1 MIKVLYFLLCLLI
14 MVNPAYAEKSE
25 WIDPGYDFTKT
36 KSICIDYV
44 ASPEIADGIRDK
56 ESQELFFKKAKADI
70 ADKLSKQKYKVD
82 TIYKAKENFIT
93 SERIDSKESAKDITQ
108 EQLPLFEKY
117 VQEQLPLFEK
127 YVQNNYDLLIKCIV
141 SQYDSGKKYVEAH
154 TYKTMVPVATTVL
167 DATGQ
172 MQTIII
178 QQQQEFNIPAG
189 NYPAAFVQVR
199 FDVIDTK
206 TNQKVWALDDK
217 RDKIDDT
224 GISGIK
230 PDGLFTQVI
239 AEFAENLR
247 KNLRNR

>member
-25 WIDPGYDFTKT
+25 WIDPGYDFTKA

-56 ESQELFFKKAKADI
+56 ESQDLFFEKAKADI

-82 TIYKAKENFIT
+82 TIYKAKENYLT
-93 SERIDSKESAKDITQ
+93 SEGTDSKESAKDITQ

-117 VQEQLPLFEK
+117 VQ
-127 YVQNNYDLLIKCIV
+127 NNYDLLIRCIV
-141 SQYDSGKKYVEAH
+141 SQYDTGKKYVEAH

-230 PDGLFTQVI
+230 PNGLFTQVI

>member
-82 TIYKAKENFIT
+82 TIYKAKENYLT
-93 SERIDSKESAKDITQ
+93 SEGTDSKESAKDITQ

-117 VQEQLPLFEK
+117 VQ
-127 YVQNNYDLLIKCIV
+127 NNYDLLIRCIV
-141 SQYDSGKKYVEAH
+141 SQYDTGKKYVEAH

-247 KNLRNR
+247 KNFRNR

>member
-82 TIYKAKENFIT
+82 TIYKAKENYLT
-93 SERIDSKESAKDITQ
+93 SEGTDSKESAKDITQ

-117 VQEQLPLFEK
+117 VQ
-127 YVQNNYDLLIKCIV
+127 NNYDLLIRCIV
-141 SQYDSGKKYVEAH
+141 SQYDTGKKYVEAH

-189 NYPAAFVQVR
+189 NYPAAFVKAQ

-224 GISGIK
+224 GISDIK
-230 PDGLFTQVI
+230 PNGLFTQVI

-247 KNLRNR
+247 KNLKNRRPVEKKI

>member
-1 MIKVLYFLLCLLI
+1 MIKVLYYLLCLLI

-25 WIDPGYDFTKT
+25 WIDPGYDFTKA
-36 KSICIDYV
+36 KSICIDYA

-56 ESQELFFKKAKADI
+56 ESRELFFEKAKADI
-70 ADKLSKQKYKVD
+70 ADKLLKQKYKVD
-82 TIYKAKENFIT
+82 SIYKAKEYFIN
-93 SERIDSKESAKDITQ
+93 SEGTDSKELGKDIT
-108 EQLPLFEKY
+108 
-117 VQEQLPLFEK
+117 QEQLPLFEK
-127 YVQNNYDLLIKCIV
+127 YVQNNYDLLIKCTV
-141 SQYDSGKKYVEAH
+141 SQYDTGKKYVEAH

-247 KNLRNR
+247 KNLKSIRPVEKKI

>member
-1 MIKVLYFLLCLLI
+1 MIKILYFLLTLLI
-14 MVNPAYAEKSE
+14 MVSPAYAEKSE
-25 WIDPGYDFTKT
+25 WIDPNFDFTKT

-56 ESQELFFKKAKADI
+56 ESQELFFEKAKADI
-70 ADKLSKQKYKVD
+70 TDKLSKQKYKVD

-117 VQEQLPLFEK
+117 VQ
-127 YVQNNYDLLIKCIV
+127 NNYDLLIKCIV
-141 SQYDSGKKYVEAH
+141 SQYDVGKKYMEAH
-154 TYKTMVPVATTVL
+154 TYETTVPVATTVL

-178 QQQQEFNIPAG
+178 HQQEVFNIPAG
-189 NYPAAFVQVR
+189 NYPAAFVQAR
-199 FDVIDTK
+199 FDVIDTN
-206 TNQKVWALDDK
+206 TNQKVWSLEDK

-224 GISGIK
+224 GISDIK
-230 PDGLFTQVI
+230 PNGLFTEVI

>member
-93 SERIDSKESAKDITQ
+93 SEKIDSKKSAKDIT
-108 EQLPLFEKY
+108 
-117 VQEQLPLFEK
+117 QEQLPLFEK
-127 YVQNNYDLLIKCIV
+127 YVQNNYDLLIRCIV
-141 SQYDSGKKYVEAH
+141 SQYDTGKKYVEAH

-189 NYPAAFVQVR
+189 NYPAAFVKAQ

-224 GISGIK
+224 GISDIK
-230 PDGLFTQVI
+230 PNGLFTEVI

-247 KNLRNR
+247 KNLKNRRPVEKKI

>member
-117 VQEQLPLFEK
+117 VQ
-127 YVQNNYDLLIKCIV
+127 NNYDLLIKCIV
-141 SQYDSGKKYVEAH
+141 SQYDVGKKYMEAH
-154 TYKTMVPVATTVL
+154 TYETTVPVATNVL

-178 QQQQEFNIPAG
+178 HQQEVFNIPAG
-189 NYPAAFVQVR
+189 NYPAAFVKSQ

-206 TNQKVWALDDK
+206 TNQKVWSLEDK
-217 RDKIDDT
+217 RDMIDET

-230 PDGLFTQVI
+230 PNGLFTQVI

-247 KNLRNR
+247 KNLKSRRPVEKKI

>member
-1 MIKVLYFLLCLLI
+1 MIKVLYFLFCLLI

-25 WIDPGYDFTKT
+25 WIDPSYDFTKT
-36 KSICIDYV
+36 KSICINYV

-93 SERIDSKESAKDITQ
+93 NERTDSIESAKDIT
-108 EQLPLFEKY
+108 
-117 VQEQLPLFEK
+117 QEQLPLFEK
-127 YVQNNYDLLIKCIV
+127 YVQNNYDLLIKCTV
-141 SQYDSGKKYVEAH
+141 SQYDTGKKYMEAH

-199 FDVIDTK
+199 FDVIDNE
-206 TNQKVWALDDK
+206 TNQKVWTLDDK
-217 RDKIDDT
+217 RNKIDDT

-247 KNLRNR
+247 KNLKSRRPVEKKI

>member
-1 MIKVLYFLLCLLI
+1 MIKVLYYLLCLLI

-56 ESQELFFKKAKADI
+56 ESQELFFKKAKSDI

-82 TIYKAKENFIT
+82 TIYKAKENYLT
-93 SERIDSKESAKDITQ
+93 SEGTDSKESAKDITQ

-117 VQEQLPLFEK
+117 VQ
-127 YVQNNYDLLIKCIV
+127 NNYDLLIRCIV
-141 SQYDSGKKYVEAH
+141 SQYDTGKKYVEAH
-154 TYKTMVPVATTVL
+154 TYKTTVPVATTVL

-189 NYPAAFVQVR
+189 NYPAAFVKAQ

-224 GISGIK
+224 GISDIK
-230 PDGLFTQVI
+230 PNGLFTQVI

-247 KNLRNR
+247 KNLKNRRPVEKKI

>member
-1 MIKVLYFLLCLLI
+1 MIKVLYYLLCLLI

-82 TIYKAKENFIT
+82 TIYKAKDNFMN
-93 SERIDSKESAKDITQ
+93 SEGTDSKESAKDITQ

-117 VQEQLPLFEK
+117 VQ
-127 YVQNNYDLLIKCIV
+127 NNYDLLIRCIV
-141 SQYDSGKKYVEAH
+141 SQYDTGKKYVEAH

-247 KNLRNR
+247 KNLKNRRPVEKKI

>member
-56 ESQELFFKKAKADI
+56 ESQELFFEKAKADI

-82 TIYKAKENFIT
+82 TIYKAKENYLT
-93 SERIDSKESAKDITQ
+93 SEGTDSKESAKDITQ

-117 VQEQLPLFEK
+117 VQ
-127 YVQNNYDLLIKCIV
+127 NNYDLLIRCIV
-141 SQYDSGKKYVEAH
+141 SQYDTGKKYVEAH

-189 NYPAAFVQVR
+189 NYPAAFVQVG
-199 FDVIDTK
+199 FDVIDTN
-206 TNQKVWALDDK
+206 TNKKVWALDDK

-224 GISGIK
+224 GISDIK
-230 PDGLFTQVI
+230 PNGLFTQVI

-247 KNLRNR
+247 KNLKNRRPVEKKI

>member
-93 SERIDSKESAKDITQ
+93 SEKIDSKKSAKDITQ
-108 EQLPLFEKY
+108 EH
-117 VQEQLPLFEK
+117 LPLFEK
-127 YVQNNYDLLIKCIV
+127 YVQNNYDLLIRCIV
-141 SQYDSGKKYVEAH
+141 SQYDTGKKYVEAH
-154 TYKTMVPVATTVL
+154 TYKTTVPVATTVF
-167 DATGQ
+167 ATGQ

-189 NYPAAFVQVR
+189 NYPAAFVQVG
-199 FDVIDTK
+199 FDVIDTN
-206 TNQKVWALDDK
+206 TNKKVWALDDK

-224 GISGIK
+224 GISDIK
-230 PDGLFTQVI
+230 PNGLFTEVI

-247 KNLRNR
+247 KNLKNRRPVEKKI

>member
-1 MIKVLYFLLCLLI
+1 MIKVLYYLLCLLI

-82 TIYKAKENFIT
+82 TIYKAKENFTT

-117 VQEQLPLFEK
+117 VQ
-127 YVQNNYDLLIKCIV
+127 NNYNLLIKCIV

-189 NYPAAFVQVR
+189 NYPAAFVQVG

-206 TNQKVWALDDK
+206 TNQKVWSLDDK

-224 GISGIK
+224 GISDIK
-230 PDGLFTQVI
+230 PNGLFTEVI

>member
-1 MIKVLYFLLCLLI
+1 MIKVLYYLLCLLI

-56 ESQELFFKKAKADI
+56 ESQELFFKKSKADI

-82 TIYKAKENFIT
+82 TIYKAIENYLT
-93 SERIDSKESAKDITQ
+93 SEGTDSKESAKDITQ

-117 VQEQLPLFEK
+117 VQ
-127 YVQNNYDLLIKCIV
+127 NNYDLLIRCIV
-141 SQYDSGKKYVEAH
+141 SQYDTGKKYVEAH
-154 TYKTMVPVATTVL
+154 TYKTMVPVTTTVL

>member
-82 TIYKAKENFIT
+82 TIYKAKENYLT
-93 SERIDSKESAKDITQ
+93 SEGTDSKESAKDITQ

-117 VQEQLPLFEK
+117 VQ
-127 YVQNNYDLLIKCIV
+127 NNYDLLIRCIV
-141 SQYDSGKKYVEAH
+141 SQYDTGKKYVEAH

-189 NYPAAFVQVR
+189 NYPAAFVKAQ

-217 RDKIDDT
+217 RDKIDETD
-224 GISGIK
+224 ISGIK
-230 PDGLFTQVI
+230 PNGLFTQII

-247 KNLRNR
+247 KNLKNRRPVEKKI

>member
-25 WIDPGYDFTKT
+25 WIDPGYDFTKA
-36 KSICIDYV
+36 KSICIDYA

-56 ESQELFFKKAKADI
+56 ESRELFFEKAKADI
-70 ADKLSKQKYKVD
+70 ADKLLKQKYKVD
-82 TIYKAKENFIT
+82 SIYKAKDNFMN
-93 SERIDSKESAKDITQ
+93 SEGTDSKESAKDITQ

-117 VQEQLPLFEK
+117 VQ
-127 YVQNNYDLLIKCIV
+127 NNYDLLIKCTV
-141 SQYDSGKKYVEAH
+141 SQYDTGKKYMEAH

-206 TNQKVWALDDK
+206 TNQKVWTLEDK
-217 RDKIDDT
+217 RDMIDET

-230 PDGLFTQVI
+230 PNGLFTQVI

>member
-25 WIDPGYDFTKT
+25 WIDPSYDFTKA

-56 ESQELFFKKAKADI
+56 ESQDLFFEKAKADI

-82 TIYKAKENFIT
+82 TIYKAKENYLT
-93 SERIDSKESAKDITQ
+93 SEGTDSKESAKDITQ

-117 VQEQLPLFEK
+117 VQ
-127 YVQNNYDLLIKCIV
+127 NNYDLLIRCIV
-141 SQYDSGKKYVEAH
+141 SQYDTGKKYVEAH
-154 TYKTMVPVATTVL
+154 TYKTMVPVATNVL

-178 QQQQEFNIPAG
+178 HQQEVFNIPAG
-189 NYPAAFVQVR
+189 NYPAAFVKAQ

-206 TNQKVWALDDK
+206 TNQKVWSLEDK
-217 RDKIDDT
+217 RDMIDET

-230 PDGLFTQVI
+230 PNGLFTQVI

>member
-1 MIKVLYFLLCLLI
+1 MIKVLYYLLCLLI

-82 TIYKAKENFIT
+82 TIYKAKENYLT
-93 SERIDSKESAKDITQ
+93 SEGTDSKESAKDITQ

-117 VQEQLPLFEK
+117 VQ
-127 YVQNNYDLLIKCIV
+127 NNYDLLIRCIV
-141 SQYDSGKKYVEAH
+141 SQYDTGKKYVEAH

-189 NYPAAFVQVR
+189 NYPAAFVKAQ

-224 GISGIK
+224 GISDIK
-230 PDGLFTQVI
+230 PNGLFTEVI

>member
-1 MIKVLYFLLCLLI
+1 MIKVLYYLLCLLI

-82 TIYKAKENFIT
+82 TIYKAKENYLT
-93 SERIDSKESAKDITQ
+93 SEGTDSKESAKDITQ

-117 VQEQLPLFEK
+117 VQ
-127 YVQNNYDLLIKCIV
+127 NNYDLLIRCIV
-141 SQYDSGKKYVEAH
+141 SQYDTGKKYVEAH

-189 NYPAAFVQVR
+189 NYPAAFVKAQ

-224 GISGIK
+224 GISDIK
-230 PDGLFTQVI
+230 PNGLFTQVI

>member
-1 MIKVLYFLLCLLI
+1 
-14 MVNPAYAEKSE
+14 
-25 WIDPGYDFTKT
+25 
-36 KSICIDYV
+36 IDYA
-44 ASPEIADGIRDK
+44 ASPEITDGVRDK
-56 ESQELFFKKAKADI
+56 EARELFFAQVKKDI

-82 TIYKAKENFIT
+82 TIYKAKENYLT
-93 SERIDSKESAKDITQ
+93 SEGTDSKESAKDITQ

-117 VQEQLPLFEK
+117 VQ
-127 YVQNNYDLLIKCIV
+127 NNYDLLIKCTV
-141 SQYDSGKKYVEAH
+141 SQYDTGKKYMEAH

-199 FDVIDTK
+199 FDAIDTK
-206 TNQKVWALDDK
+206 TNQKVWSLEDK
-217 RDKIDDT
+217 RDMIDET
-224 GISGIK
+224 GISDIK
-230 PDGLFTQVI
+230 PNGLFTQVI
-239 AEFAENLR
+239 AEFAENIR

>member
-25 WIDPGYDFTKT
+25 WIDPGYDFTKA
-36 KSICIDYV
+36 KSICIDYA

-56 ESQELFFKKAKADI
+56 ESRELFFEKAKADI
-70 ADKLSKQKYKVD
+70 ADKLLKQKYKVD

-93 SERIDSKESAKDITQ
+93 SERTDSKESAKDITQ

-117 VQEQLPLFEK
+117 VQ
-127 YVQNNYDLLIKCIV
+127 NNYDLLIKCTV
-141 SQYDSGKKYVEAH
+141 SQYDTGKKYMEAH

-206 TNQKVWALDDK
+206 TNQKVWTLEDK
-217 RDKIDDT
+217 RDMIDET

-230 PDGLFTQVI
+230 PNGLFTQVI

-247 KNLRNR
+247 KNLKNR

>member
-1 MIKVLYFLLCLLI
+1 MEV
-14 MVNPAYAEKSE
+14 
-25 WIDPGYDFTKT
+25 
-36 KSICIDYV
+36 
-44 ASPEIADGIRDK
+44 
-56 ESQELFFKKAKADI
+56 
-70 ADKLSKQKYKVD
+70 
-82 TIYKAKENFIT
+82 
-93 SERIDSKESAKDITQ
+93 
-108 EQLPLFEKY
+108 
-117 VQEQLPLFEK
+117 
-127 YVQNNYDLLIKCIV
+127 
-141 SQYDSGKKYVEAH
+141 H

-199 FDVIDTK
+199 FDVIDNE
-206 TNQKVWALDDK
+206 TNQKVWTLDDK
-217 RDKIDDT
+217 RNKIDDT

-247 KNLRNR
+247 KNLKSRRPVEKKI

>member
-1 MIKVLYFLLCLLI
+1 MIKVLYYLLCLLI

-82 TIYKAKENFIT
+82 TIYKAKDNFMN
-93 SERIDSKESAKDITQ
+93 SEGTDSKESAKDITQ

-117 VQEQLPLFEK
+117 VQ
-127 YVQNNYDLLIKCIV
+127 NNYDLLIRCIV
-141 SQYDSGKKYVEAH
+141 SQYDTGKKYVEAH

-189 NYPAAFVQVR
+189 NYPAAFVQAR
-199 FDVIDTK
+199 FDVIDTN
-206 TNQKVWALDDK
+206 TNKKVWALDDK
-217 RDKIDDT
+217 RDKIDETD
-224 GISGIK
+224 ISGIK
-230 PDGLFTQVI
+230 PNGFFTQII

>member
-1 MIKVLYFLLCLLI
+1 MIKVLYFLFCLLI

-25 WIDPGYDFTKT
+25 WIDPSYDFTKT
-36 KSICIDYV
+36 KSICINYV

-82 TIYKAKENFIT
+82 TIYKAKENYLT
-93 SERIDSKESAKDITQ
+93 SEGTDSKESAKDITQ

-117 VQEQLPLFEK
+117 VQ
-127 YVQNNYDLLIKCIV
+127 NNYDLLIKCTV
-141 SQYDSGKKYVEAH
+141 SQYDTGKKYMEAH

-199 FDVIDTK
+199 FDAIDTK
-206 TNQKVWALDDK
+206 TNQKVWSLEDK
-217 RDKIDDT
+217 RDMIDET
-224 GISGIK
+224 GISDIK
-230 PDGLFTQVI
+230 PNGLFTQVI

-247 KNLRNR
+247 KNLKSRRPVEKKI

>member
-82 TIYKAKENFIT
+82 TIYKAKENYLT
-93 SERIDSKESAKDITQ
+93 SEGTDSKESAKDITQ

-117 VQEQLPLFEK
+117 VQ
-127 YVQNNYDLLIKCIV
+127 NNYDLLIRCIV
-141 SQYDSGKKYVEAH
+141 SQYDTGKKYVEAH

-189 NYPAAFVQVR
+189 NYPAAFVKAQ

-224 GISGIK
+224 GISDIK
-230 PDGLFTQVI
+230 PNGLFTQVI

>member
-44 ASPEIADGIRDK
+44 ASPEIADDIRDK

-82 TIYKAKENFIT
+82 TIYKAKENYLT
-93 SERIDSKESAKDITQ
+93 SEGTDSKESAKDITQ

-117 VQEQLPLFEK
+117 VQ
-127 YVQNNYDLLIKCIV
+127 NNYDLLIRCIV
-141 SQYDSGKKYVEAH
+141 SQYDTGKKYVEAH

-189 NYPAAFVQVR
+189 NYPAAFVKAQ

-224 GISGIK
+224 GISDIK

-247 KNLRNR
+247 KNLKNRRPVEKKI

>member
-82 TIYKAKENFIT
+82 TIYKAKENYLT
-93 SERIDSKESAKDITQ
+93 SEGTDSKESAKDITQ

-117 VQEQLPLFEK
+117 VQ
-127 YVQNNYDLLIKCIV
+127 NNYDLLIRCIV
-141 SQYDSGKKYVEAH
+141 SQYDTGKKYVEAH

-178 QQQQEFNIPAG
+178 HQQQEFNIPAG
-189 NYPAAFVQVR
+189 NYPAAFVQAR

-239 AEFAENLR
+239 AVFAENLR
-247 KNLRNR
+247 KNLKNRRPVEKKI

>member
-25 WIDPGYDFTKT
+25 WIDPSYDFTKA

-56 ESQELFFKKAKADI
+56 ESQDLFFEKAKADI

-82 TIYKAKENFIT
+82 TIYKAKENYLT
-93 SERIDSKESAKDITQ
+93 SEGTDSKESAKDITQ

-117 VQEQLPLFEK
+117 VQ
-127 YVQNNYDLLIKCIV
+127 NNYDLLIKCTV
-141 SQYDSGKKYVEAH
+141 SQYDTGKKYMEAH

-189 NYPAAFVQVR
+189 NYPAAFVQAR
-199 FDVIDTK
+199 FDVIDTN
-206 TNQKVWALDDK
+206 TNKKVWALDDK

-224 GISGIK
+224 GISDIK
-230 PDGLFTQVI
+230 PNGLFTEVI

-247 KNLRNR
+247 KNLKNRRPVEKKI

>member
-1 MIKVLYFLLCLLI
+1 MIKVLYFLFCLLI

-25 WIDPGYDFTKT
+25 WIDPSYDFTKT
-36 KSICIDYV
+36 KSICINYV

-93 SERIDSKESAKDITQ
+93 NERTDSIESAKDIT
-108 EQLPLFEKY
+108 
-117 VQEQLPLFEK
+117 QEQLPLFEK
-127 YVQNNYDLLIKCIV
+127 YVQNNYDLLIKCTV
-141 SQYDSGKKYVEAH
+141 SQYDTGKKYMEAH

-199 FDVIDTK
+199 FDAIDTK
-206 TNQKVWALDDK
+206 TNQKVWSLEDK
-217 RDKIDDT
+217 RDMIDET
-224 GISGIK
+224 GISDIK
-230 PDGLFTQVI
+230 PNGLFTQVI

-247 KNLRNR
+247 KNLKSRRPVEKKI

>member
-14 MVNPAYAEKSE
+14 TVNPAYAEKSE

-117 VQEQLPLFEK
+117 VQ
-127 YVQNNYDLLIKCIV
+127 NNYDLLIRCIV
-141 SQYDSGKKYVEAH
+141 SQYDTGKKYVEAH

-189 NYPAAFVQVR
+189 NYPAAFVQAR
-199 FDVIDTK
+199 FDVIDTN
-206 TNQKVWALDDK
+206 TNKKVWALDDK
-217 RDKIDDT
+217 CDKIDDT
-224 GISGIK
+224 GISDIK
-230 PDGLFTQVI
+230 PNGLFTEVI

-247 KNLRNR
+247 KNLKNRRPVEKKI

>member
-14 MVNPAYAEKSE
+14 TVNPAYAEKSE

-117 VQEQLPLFEK
+117 VQ
-127 YVQNNYDLLIKCIV
+127 NNYDLLIRCIV
-141 SQYDSGKKYVEAH
+141 SQYDTGKKYVEAH

-189 NYPAAFVQVR
+189 NYPAAFVQAR
-199 FDVIDTK
+199 FDVIDTN
-206 TNQKVWALDDK
+206 TNKKVWALDDK

-224 GISGIK
+224 GISDIK
-230 PDGLFTQVI
+230 PNGLFTQVI

-247 KNLRNR
+247 KNLKNRRPVEKKI

>member
-25 WIDPGYDFTKT
+25 WIDPSYDFTKT
-36 KSICIDYV
+36 KSICINYV

-56 ESQELFFKKAKADI
+56 ESQDLFFEKAKADI

-93 SERIDSKESAKDITQ
+93 NERTDSIESAKDIT
-108 EQLPLFEKY
+108 
-117 VQEQLPLFEK
+117 QEQLPLFEK
-127 YVQNNYDLLIKCIV
+127 YVQNNYDLLIKCTV
-141 SQYDSGKKYVEAH
+141 SQYDTGKKYMEAH

-199 FDVIDTK
+199 FDAIDTK
-206 TNQKVWALDDK
+206 TNQKVWSLEDK
-217 RDKIDDT
+217 RDMIDET
-224 GISGIK
+224 GISDIK
-230 PDGLFTQVI
+230 PNGLFTQVI

-247 KNLRNR
+247 KNLKSRRPVEKKI

>member
-1 MIKVLYFLLCLLI
+1 MIKVLYYLLCLLI

-56 ESQELFFKKAKADI
+56 ESQDLFFEKAKADI

-93 SERIDSKESAKDITQ
+93 SEKIDSKKSAKDITQ
-108 EQLPLFEKY
+108 EH
-117 VQEQLPLFEK
+117 LPLFEK

-141 SQYDSGKKYVEAH
+141 SQYDVGKKYMEAH
-154 TYKTMVPVATTVL
+154 TYETTVPVATNVL

-189 NYPAAFVQVR
+189 NYPAAFVQVG
-199 FDVIDTK
+199 FDVIDTN
-206 TNQKVWALDDK
+206 TNKKVWALDDK

-224 GISGIK
+224 GISDIK
-230 PDGLFTQVI
+230 PNGLFTEVI

-247 KNLRNR
+247 KNLKNRRPVEKKI

>member
-25 WIDPGYDFTKT
+25 WIDPSYDFTKA

-56 ESQELFFKKAKADI
+56 ESQDLFFEKAKADI

-82 TIYKAKENFIT
+82 TIYKAKENYLT
-93 SERIDSKESAKDITQ
+93 SEGTDSKESAKDITQ

-117 VQEQLPLFEK
+117 VQ
-127 YVQNNYDLLIKCIV
+127 NNYDLLIKCTV
-141 SQYDSGKKYVEAH
+141 SQYDTGKKYMEAH

-189 NYPAAFVQVR
+189 NYPAAFVQAR
-199 FDVIDTK
+199 FDVIDTN
-206 TNQKVWALDDK
+206 TNKKVWALDDK

-224 GISGIK
+224 GISDIK
-230 PDGLFTQVI
+230 PNGLFTEVI

-247 KNLRNR
+247 KNLKSRRPVEKKI

>member
-1 MIKVLYFLLCLLI
+1 MVKVLYFLLCLLI
-14 MVNPAYAEKSE
+14 MVNPAYAEKSK
-25 WIDPGYDFTKT
+25 WIDPSYDFTKA
-36 KSICIDYV
+36 KSICLDYV

-56 ESQELFFKKAKADI
+56 ESQDLFFEKAKADI

-93 SERIDSKESAKDITQ
+93 SERTDSKKSTKDIT
-108 EQLPLFEKY
+108 
-117 VQEQLPLFEK
+117 QEQLPLFEK
-127 YVQNNYDLLIKCIV
+127 YVQNNYDLLIRCIV
-141 SQYDSGKKYVEAH
+141 SQYDTGKKYVEAH
-154 TYKTMVPVATTVL
+154 TYKTTVPVATNVL

-178 QQQQEFNIPAG
+178 HQQQEFNIPAG
-189 NYPAAFVQVR
+189 NYPAAFVKAQ

-206 TNQKVWALDDK
+206 TNQKVWSLEDK
-217 RDKIDDT
+217 RDMIDET

-230 PDGLFTQVI
+230 PNGLFTQVI

>member
-44 ASPEIADGIRDK
+44 ASPKIADGIRDK

-82 TIYKAKENFIT
+82 TIYKAKDNFMN
-93 SERIDSKESAKDITQ
+93 SEGTDSKESAKDITQ

-117 VQEQLPLFEK
+117 VQ
-127 YVQNNYDLLIKCIV
+127 NNYDLLIRCIV
-141 SQYDSGKKYVEAH
+141 SQYDTGKKYVEAH

>member
-14 MVNPAYAEKSE
+14 TVNPAYAEKSE

-36 KSICIDYV
+36 KSICLDYV

-56 ESQELFFKKAKADI
+56 ESQELFFEKAKADI
-70 ADKLSKQKYKVD
+70 TDKLSKQKYKVD

-117 VQEQLPLFEK
+117 VQ
-127 YVQNNYDLLIKCIV
+127 NNYDLLIKCIV
-141 SQYDSGKKYVEAH
+141 SQYDVGKKYMEAH
-154 TYKTMVPVATTVL
+154 TYETTVPVATTVL

-178 QQQQEFNIPAG
+178 HQQQEFNIPAG
-189 NYPAAFVQVR
+189 NYPAAFVQAR

-206 TNQKVWALDDK
+206 TNQKVWSLEDK
-217 RDKIDDT
+217 RDMIDET

-230 PDGLFTQVI
+230 PNGLFTQVI

-247 KNLRNR
+247 KNLKNIRPVEKK

>member
-14 MVNPAYAEKSE
+14 TVNPAYAEKSE

-44 ASPEIADGIRDK
+44 ASHEIADGIRDK

-93 SERIDSKESAKDITQ
+93 SERTDSKESAKDITQ

-117 VQEQLPLFEK
+117 VQ
-127 YVQNNYDLLIKCIV
+127 NNYDLLIRCIV
-141 SQYDSGKKYVEAH
+141 SQYDTGKKYVEAH
-154 TYKTMVPVATTVL
+154 TYKTTVPVATTVL

-178 QQQQEFNIPAG
+178 HQQQEFNIPAG
-189 NYPAAFVQVR
+189 NYPAAFVQAR
-199 FDVIDTK
+199 FDVIDTN
-206 TNQKVWALDDK
+206 TNKKVWALDDK
-217 RDKIDDT
+217 CDKIDDT
-224 GISGIK
+224 GISDIK
-230 PDGLFTQVI
+230 PNGLFTQVI

-247 KNLRNR
+247 KNLKNRRPVEKKI